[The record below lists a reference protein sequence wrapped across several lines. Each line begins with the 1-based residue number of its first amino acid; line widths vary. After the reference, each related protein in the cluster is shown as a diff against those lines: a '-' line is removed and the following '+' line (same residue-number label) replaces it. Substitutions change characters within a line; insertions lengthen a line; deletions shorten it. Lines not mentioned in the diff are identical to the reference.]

1 MTVSVD
7 RQGRERIDNIK
18 NQKDDGKK
26 YIYES
31 PDNGKT
37 IYRREIENHDDVSG
51 VKLSTKDGWR
61 PDDVDSNDPMIV
73 YCNLQDAIKHIEYLE
88 NKVKKMTDTI
98 DNIQKLTR
106 QL

>member
-1 MTVSVD
+1 MTVSLD
-7 RQGRERIDNIK
+7 RQGRERVDNIK

-51 VKLSTKDGWR
+51 VKVSTKDGW
-61 PDDVDSNDPMIV
+61 SAYNG
-73 YCNLQDAIKHIEYLE
+73 AIKHIEYLE
-88 NKVKKMTDTI
+88 NKIKKMTDTI
-98 DNIQKLTR
+98 DKIQNLTR

>member
-1 MTVSVD
+1 MTVSLD
-7 RQGRERIDNIK
+7 RQGRERVDNLK

-37 IYRREIENHDDVSG
+37 IYRREMKNYDDVSG
-51 VKLSTKDGWR
+51 VKVSTKDGWSAY
-61 PDDVDSNDPMIV
+61 DVDSNDPMIM

-88 NKVKKMTDTI
+88 NKIKKMTDTI
-98 DNIQKLTR
+98 DKIQNLTR

>member
-51 VKLSTKDGWR
+51 VKVSTKDDWR
-61 PDDVDSNDPMIV
+61 PDDVDSYDPMIMH
-73 YCNLQDAIKHIEYLE
+73 CNLQDAINHIEYLE
-88 NKVKKMTDTI
+88 NKIKKMTDTI